1 MKISRN
7 AILCLLSLALLV
19 TTLWAEPAE
28 ETEPSPIPVSATE
41 EISNEGEKT

>member
-19 TTLWAEPAE
+19 TALWRDPAE
-28 ETEPSPIPVSATE
+28 ETQAEPVPVSATE
-41 EISNEGEKT
+41 ETSAEEHG